1 MIETEILTENANEI
15 LERVDLS
22 KMEGKSILV
31 TGSSGIIGLYILYSL
46 YLFKKRF
53 HIPIEVTGVVYNELP
68 SYLEF
73 LKQSGF
79 KFMRGNLAD
88 ASFSAKLPNA
98 DIIVHAATYGQ
109 PGQYL
114 IDKIGT
120 LRLNTSLTLDLL
132 EKVNSGGSFL
142 FMSSSSVY
150 IGLTHVPFNENEI
163 GISNTNHY
171 RSCYIEGK
179 RCGEAICEA
188 YKDKGINAKSVRLSL
203 AYGPGTKID
212 DKRVLYDFI
221 RKGLTS
227 GEIRLLDSGRAK
239 RTYCFISDAVSMIL
253 NILIFGKESIY
264 NVGGVSDT
272 TIAEIGKMIGEK
284 LDVPVIIPKDSED
297 SIISK
302 GAPIDDKLDLGRYVG
317 EFGDVNFIS
326 LDEGLDRTIRWQKE
340 IFKRK

>member
-203 AYGPGTKID
+203 AYGPGTKI
-212 DKRVLYDFI
+212 
-221 RKGLTS
+221 
-227 GEIRLLDSGRAK
+227 E